1 MKLSSTIQLSALRLR
16 LDNISNL
23 PLNCVFLKTRGSQC
37 TGCPGLQI
45 YSSHRFEVD
54 GSDLN
59 LDADDGNRSGMAY
72 KLFVTM
78 LDKKI
83 FEY

>member
-1 MKLSSTIQLSALRLR
+1 
-16 LDNISNL
+16 
-23 PLNCVFLKTRGSQC
+23 
-37 TGCPGLQI
+37 
-45 YSSHRFEVD
+45 VD

-72 KLFVTM
+72 ELFVTM

-83 FEY
+83 FKY